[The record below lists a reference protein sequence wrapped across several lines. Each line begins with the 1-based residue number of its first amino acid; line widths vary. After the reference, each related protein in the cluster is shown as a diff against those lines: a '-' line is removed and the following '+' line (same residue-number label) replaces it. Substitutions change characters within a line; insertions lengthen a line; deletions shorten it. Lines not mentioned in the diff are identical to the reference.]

1 MDPKQQHTYVLY
13 TLKEGVFYV
22 GIGDDRRLKETV
34 KPRKTHYSFSYST
47 KRQEIERRQA
57 DGQEI
62 LLEVV
67 FSSEQRSEVE
77 QCERGL
83 IACYGPLL
91 SNFIYT
97 DTTRASSW
105 LPIGMKH
112 QKFPIE
118 DCSECM
124 RLARKKFD
132 ATREWTRAKGILST
146 YPPSAA
152 PAGIEETYRLA
163 QVEYYHHVQTHP
175 QIVPK

>member
-1 MDPKQQHTYVLY
+1 MQHTYLLY

-34 KPRKTHYSFSYST
+34 KPRKTHYTFSYST

-67 FSSEQRSEVE
+67 FSSKQRQDVE

-83 IACYGPLL
+83 IACYGPALA
-91 SNFIYT
+91 NFIYK
-97 DTTRASSW
+97 DTERASSW
-105 LPIGMKH
+105 LPIGMKR
-112 QKFPIE
+112 QKFPIPG
-118 DCSECM
+118 CPECT
-124 RLARKKFD
+124 RLSQARYD
-132 ATREWTRAKGILST
+132 ATRAWTQARGILPT
-146 YPPSAA
+146 YPPIPA
-152 PAGIEETYRLA
+152 PVEIEEAYRLA
-163 QVEYYHHVQTHP
+163 QVEYYHHIHTHP

>member
-1 MDPKQQHTYVLY
+1 MQHTYVLY

-22 GIGDDRRLKETV
+22 GIGDDKRLKETV
-34 KPRKTHYSFSYST
+34 KPRKTRYTFSYST

-67 FSSEQRSEVE
+67 FSSEQRQDVE

-91 SNFIYT
+91 SNFIYK
-97 DTTRASSW
+97 DTERASSW

-112 QKFPIE
+112 QKFPLP
-118 DCSECM
+118 DCPECM

-132 ATREWTRAKGILST
+132 ATRAWTQARGIFPT

-152 PAGIEETYRLA
+152 PAGIEEAYRLA
-163 QVEYYHHVQTHP
+163 QWEYYQHIQIHP
-175 QIVPK
+175 HIIPK